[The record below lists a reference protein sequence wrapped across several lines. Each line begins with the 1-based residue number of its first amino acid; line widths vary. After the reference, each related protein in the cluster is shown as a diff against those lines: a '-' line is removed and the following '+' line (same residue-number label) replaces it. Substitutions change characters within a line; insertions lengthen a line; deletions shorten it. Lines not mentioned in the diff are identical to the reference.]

1 MSSLFRPF
9 SCHFMISPLLSSML
23 YKITSTLCLLFSVST
38 LFCYYFSHRSFSL
51 PPLSLF
57 HLPCVSSIFF
67 QSSSLILI
75 PLPFLSL
82 SMLLVSTHLLIMCP
96 PFLSSFP
103 PLSYPLWCSHWTPW
117 PGLTPAAFC
126 AAYLICAYKWVIQ
139 GTETALI
146 CWWLPVTKA
155 PRTLRLLRA
164 RSSCLSFPRVFSG
177 G

>member
-23 YKITSTLCLLFSVST
+23 YKITSTLCTCLLFSIST

-51 PPLSLF
+51 SLSF
-57 HLPCVSSIFF
+57 TFSN
-67 QSSSLILI
+67 
-75 PLPFLSL
+75 PLPSSHSSPFSL
-82 SMLLVSTHLLIMCP
+82 SPVSHIYTPPHHVS

-155 PRTLRLLRA
+155 PRTLRLLHA
-164 RSSCLSFPRVFSG
+164 RSSCLSIPRVFSG